1 MTALGA
7 THNLHL
13 ELRFDGAAPVGHVC
27 LAGRE
32 PHAFAGWVG
41 LVNAVDDLAPGPRA
55 PTHWRRH
62 MSSYIGTSAIAAVA
76 AVSFPATA
84 FGADDPAA
92 KVLRID
98 PSTGA
103 RTVLAG
109 SPYWHAL
116 TGIAVAPSG
125 TIYVSAQGGSSG
137 VFSLTAPGFAIA
149 QLAKTTSEG
158 LALSGQ
164 TLYSLNPVGP
174 VSIDTNAP
182 FAGKVVEQDIGKSL
196 AGIAASGA
204 TVYGTWA
211 DGCTRGASAEAAVAA
226 IDTATGLRKDV
237 ADLVLC
243 PEEPRGIAV
252 APDGTLV
259 VATATRILRV
269 NPADGSS
276 RTLSRGGLLRN
287 AGKLAVTSSGDVI
300 VADAS
305 TGILR
310 ITPTGRQSTIASGR
324 DLIGVDAVALD
335 AAGKIYV
342 TTPPGSPL
350 QASAPGRQRY
360 KASRGIRVSVGC
372 HPLCYVGYQVK
383 VTGVG
388 RAYSDS
394 GGLNN
399 KNGNTLVVNA
409 KRTAYIKL
417 EPKANRRIA
426 DALSR
431 NRAIKVTL
439 NLTPQTDHGDDIHG
453 PTTLTVR
460 LVR

>member
-1 MTALGA
+1 M
-7 THNLHL
+7 
-13 ELRFDGAAPVGHVC
+13 
-27 LAGRE
+27 
-32 PHAFAGWVG
+32 
-41 LVNAVDDLAPGPRA
+41 
-55 PTHWRRH
+55 
-62 MSSYIGTSAIAAVA
+62 
-76 AVSFPATA
+76 
-84 FGADDPAA
+84 
-92 KVLRID
+92 
-98 PSTGA
+98 
-103 RTVLAG
+103 LAG

-125 TIYVSAQGGSSG
+125 TVYVSAEGGSGG
-137 VFSLTAPGFAIA
+137 VFSLTAPRFTIA
-149 QLAKTTSEG
+149 QLAKTSSEG

-164 TLYSLNPVGP
+164 TLYSLNSVGP

-182 FAGKVVEQDIGKSL
+182 FAGEVVERDIGKSL
-196 AGIAASGA
+196 VGIAASGA
-204 TVYGTWA
+204 TLYGTWA
-211 DGCTRGASAEAAVAA
+211 DGCTRGASGKAAVAA

-237 ADLVLC
+237 ANLALC

-259 VATATRILRV
+259 VATATRIVRV

-305 TGILR
+305 SGILR
-310 ITPTGRQSTIASGR
+310 IAPTGRQSTIASGPA
-324 DLIGVDAVALD
+324 LIGVDAVALD
-335 AAGKIYV
+335 AAGRIYV

-360 KASRGIRVSVGC
+360 VASRGIRVSVACQPACG
-372 HPLCYVGYQVK
+372 VGYRAK
-383 VTGVG
+383 VTGAG
-388 RAYSDS
+388 PTYDTNGA
-394 GGLNN
+394 LNTKREN
-399 KNGNTLVVNA
+399 ALWVNA

-417 EPKANRRIA
+417 EPKINRRIA

-431 NRAIKVTL
+431 NRTVKVTL
-439 NLTPQTDHGDDIHG
+439 SLTPQNDHFDDIHG

>member
-1 MTALGA
+1 
-7 THNLHL
+7 
-13 ELRFDGAAPVGHVC
+13 
-27 LAGRE
+27 
-32 PHAFAGWVG
+32 
-41 LVNAVDDLAPGPRA
+41 
-55 PTHWRRH
+55 
-62 MSSYIGTSAIAAVA
+62 MSSSIGTAAITAVVA
-76 AVSFPATA
+76 AAAAGFPATA
-84 FGADDPAA
+84 FGADAPAS

-103 RTVLAG
+103 RTVLAA

-137 VFSLTAPGFAIA
+137 VFSLTAPGFAIG
-149 QLAKTTSEG
+149 QLAKTSSEG
-158 LALSGQ
+158 LAISGQ
-164 TLYSLNPVGP
+164 TLYSLNSVGP

-182 FAGKVVEQDIGKSL
+182 FAGKVVEQEIGKSL
-196 AGIAASGA
+196 SAVAASGA

-211 DGCTRGASAEAAVAA
+211 DGCTGGASGDAAVVA

-276 RTLSRGGLLRN
+276 RTLSKGGLLRN

-300 VADAS
+300 VADAGS
-305 TGILR
+305 GILR
-310 ITPTGRQSTIASGR
+310 IAPTGRQSTIASGPA
-324 DLIGVDAVALD
+324 LIGVDAVALD

-360 KASRGIRVSVGC
+360 NASRGIRVSVACQPACG
-372 HPLCYVGYQVK
+372 VGYRAK
-383 VTGVG
+383 VTGAG
-388 RAYSDS
+388 RD
-394 GGLNN
+394 L
-399 KNGNTLVVNA
+399 
-409 KRTAYIKL
+409 
-417 EPKANRRIA
+417 
-426 DALSR
+426 
-431 NRAIKVTL
+431 
-439 NLTPQTDHGDDIHG
+439 
-453 PTTLTVR
+453 
-460 LVR
+460 